1 MDIGPAVCFMN
12 KNENRMAEAGMQN
25 AILEV
30 RNLKKYFP
38 IQRGLLQRTV
48 GHVKAVDGVSFTLPA
63 GKTLGLVGESGCG
76 KTTTGHCIMRGY
88 TPTAG
93 EILFQD
99 PELGQVDVARSGKE
113 TLFQVRRNLQMIF
126 QDPFTSLNPRMTVL
140 DIVGEPL
147 LVNQIAKGSEIEA
160 RVAALLRLVGLSP
173 TYMRRFPHAFSGGQR
188 QRIVIARAL
197 ALNPK
202 LIVADEPVSAL
213 DVSIQA
219 QTLNLLRDLQE
230 ELQLSYIFIAHDLS
244 VVEHI
249 SDVVAVMYVGRIVEM
264 AETDKVYFTPKH
276 PYTEAL
282 LSSVPR
288 PDPFTEKKR
297 IVLQGEVPSPANPPS
312 GCTFHPRC
320 PYAQPLCK
328 EQEPPLIE
336 VEPGHMAS
344 CHFAAE
350 LDLRGVAE
358 AAANGK

>member
-1 MDIGPAVCFMN
+1 
-12 KNENRMAEAGMQN
+12 MAEAKKQPP
-25 AILEV
+25 ILEV

-38 IQRGLLQRTV
+38 VQSGILRRTT
-48 GHVKAVDGVSFTLPA
+48 GHVKAVDGVSFALPA
-63 GKTLGLVGESGCG
+63 GQTLGLVGESGCG

-88 TPTAG
+88 EPTGG

-99 PELGQVDVARSGKE
+99 PELGPVDVARADRQ
-113 TLFQVRRNLQMIF
+113 TLHQVRRNMQMVF
-126 QDPFTSLNPRMTVL
+126 QDPFASLNPRMTVL

-147 LVNQIAKGSEIEA
+147 LVNNMASGRAIEE
-160 RVAALLRLVGLSP
+160 RVAELLRLVGLSP

-202 LIVADEPVSAL
+202 VIVADEPVSAL

-244 VVEHI
+244 VVQHI

-264 AETDKVYFTPKH
+264 AQTDKVYFTPKH

-288 PDPFTEKKR
+288 PDPFTQKTR

-312 GCTFHPRC
+312 GCMFHPRC
-320 PYAQPLCK
+320 AYAKPICK
-328 EQEPPLIE
+328 EQEPPLAE
-336 VEPGHMAS
+336 VEPGHMVS
-344 CHFAAE
+344 CHFATE
-350 LDLRGVAE
+350 LALRGVTE
-358 AAANGK
+358 IAAAA